1 MKSNASFAYPTMWDD
16 GDLSLPL
23 NQRHQ
28 FVVFDRDTGR
38 WMIMGCMGFRPKVQQ
53 AALKAAAC
61 CP

>member
-28 FVVFDRDTGR
+28 FVVFDRDTG
-38 WMIMGCMGFRPKVQQ
+38 
-53 AALKAAAC
+53 
-61 CP
+61 